1 MVLIIDD
8 DSAIRTSLGFMLKR
22 AGYEVQAVSGPK
34 DAMAIVREEAPRL
47 ILMDMNFSLATSG
60 EEGLTLLKQV
70 KLFRPE
76 VPVILMTAWGSINLA
91 VEGMKA
97 GAFDF
102 VTKPWNN
109 IALMQRI
116 ETALQLTES
125 RDNGL
130 FLEQRGQSDAQ
141 SSIANRQSS
150 MVNGI
155 DRSFIVGESRALN
168 DVLKVVERIANTN
181 ASVLITGESG
191 TGKELIAEAIHKN
204 SQRADK
210 PFVKVNLGGISQ
222 SLFESE
228 MFGHKKG
235 AFTDAVADRKGRFEL
250 ADKGTIFLDEIGEL
264 DLSCQVK
271 LLRVLQEQTFE
282 PLGDSKPKKV
292 DIRVVSATNAN
303 LPQMVQ
309 DKTFREDLFY
319 RINLITIHLPA
330 LRERKED
337 IPLLANYF
345 AKKQCEANGL
355 PLVEISQ
362 EANDYLAS
370 LPFPGNI
377 RELKNLVERTILVS
391 ANNPLLASDFQQQ
404 YQGANIPNANS
415 DGLTLDEVEYIA
427 IKKAFEKYH
436 GNVSQMASALGL
448 SRQALYRRLEKFKM
462 V

>member
-1 MVLIIDD
+1 
-8 DSAIRTSLGFMLKR
+8 MLKR
-22 AGYEVQAVSGPK
+22 AGYETQAVAGPK
-34 DAMAIVREEAPRL
+34 EAMAIVRNEAPRL

-60 EEGLTLLKQV
+60 EEGITLLKQV

-76 VPVILMTAWGSINLA
+76 VPVILMTAWGSISLA

-102 VTKPWNN
+102 ITKPWHNV
-109 IALMQRI
+109 ALMQRI
-116 ETALQLTES
+116 ETALQLTEQQVAPKTS
-125 RDNGL
+125 EVV
-130 FLEQRGQSDAQ
+130 F
-141 SSIANRQSS
+141 
-150 MVNGI
+150 
-155 DRSFIVGESRALN
+155 DRSFIIGESRALKE
-168 DVLKVVERIANTN
+168 VLKMVERIASTN

-204 SQRADK
+204 SPRANK

-303 LPQMVQ
+303 LQQMVQ

-355 PLVEISQ
+355 PPVEISQ

-391 ANNPLLASDFQQQ
+391 ANNPLQASDFEQQ
-404 YQGANIPNANS
+404 YQGVTAMQSADA
-415 DGLTLDEVEYIA
+415 DGLTLDDVERIA
-427 IKKAFEKYH
+427 IEKAYEKYH

-448 SRQALYRRLEKFKM
+448 SRQALYRRMEKYRF
-462 V
+462 

>member
-1 MVLIIDD
+1 MILIVDD

-22 AGYEVQAVSGPK
+22 AGYEVQAVAGPK
-34 DAMAIVREEAPRL
+34 EAMEIVRNEEPRL
-47 ILMDMNFSLATSG
+47 ILMDMNFSLSTTG

-70 KLFRPE
+70 KLFRSE

-91 VEGMKA
+91 VLGMQA

-109 IALMQRI
+109 VALMQRI
-116 ETALQLTES
+116 ETALQLTEPAS
-125 RDNGL
+125 
-130 FLEQRGQSDAQ
+130 QSPKA
-141 SSIANRQSS
+141 A
-150 MVNGI
+150 VNGQRPAVNEVF
-155 DRSFIVGESRALN
+155 DRSFIIGESRALS
-168 DVLKVVERIANTN
+168 DVLKVVERIAKTN

-191 TGKELIAEAIHKN
+191 TGKELIAEAIHRN
-204 SQRADK
+204 SKRADK

-282 PLGDSKPKKV
+282 PLGESKPKKV

-303 LPQMVQ
+303 LQQMVQ

-337 IPLLANYF
+337 IPLLAAHF
-345 AKKQCEANGL
+345 AKKQCDTNGL
-355 PLVEISQ
+355 PPVEISQ
-362 EANDYLAS
+362 QAS
-370 LPFPGNI
+370 EWLMTLPFPGNI
-377 RELKNLVERTILVS
+377 RELKNLVERTLLVS
-391 ANNPLLASDFQQQ
+391 TNDVLQAEDFMRQ
-404 YQGANIPNANS
+404 YQGTGQMQSADA
-415 DGLTLDEVEYIA
+415 DGLTLDEVERIA
-427 IKKAFEKYH
+427 IEKAYDKYQ
-436 GNVSQMASALGL
+436 GNISQMAAALGVT
-448 SRQALYRRLEKFKM
+448 RQALYRRMEKYKIG

>member
-1 MVLIIDD
+1 
-8 DSAIRTSLGFMLKR
+8 MLKR
-22 AGYEVQAVSGPK
+22 AGYEVLAVDGPK
-34 DAMAIVREEAPRL
+34 EAMVIVRNETPRL
-47 ILMDMNFSLATSG
+47 ILMDMNFSLSTTG

-76 VPVILMTAWGSINLA
+76 VPVILMTAWGSIGLA

-109 IALMQRI
+109 MALMQCI
-116 ETALQLTES
+116 ETALQLTEKQHAVK
-125 RDNGL
+125 
-130 FLEQRGQSDAQ
+130 E
-141 SSIANRQSS
+141 SIS
-150 MVNGI
+150 GF
-155 DRSFIVGESRALN
+155 DRSFIIGESRALN
-168 DVLKVVERIANTN
+168 DVLKVVERIAKTN

-191 TGKELIAEAIHKN
+191 TGKELIAEAIHRN
-204 SQRADK
+204 SKRADK

-303 LPQMVQ
+303 LQQMVQ

-337 IPLLANYF
+337 IPLLAAHF
-345 AKKQCEANGL
+345 AQKQCEANGL
-355 PLVEISQ
+355 PIVTISK
-362 EANDYLAS
+362 EANDYLSS
-370 LPFPGNI
+370 LPYPGNI
-377 RELKNLVERTILVS
+377 RELKNLVDRTILVS
-391 ANNPLLASDFQQQ
+391 TNNPLQVSDFQQQ
-404 YQGANIPNANS
+404 YQGNYSLQNADA
-415 DGLTLDEVEYIA
+415 DGLTLDEMEYIA
-427 IKKAFEKYH
+427 IKKAYEKYH

-448 SRQALYRRLEKFKM
+448 SRQALYRRMEKYQLE
-462 V
+462 

>member
-1 MVLIIDD
+1 MILIIDD

-22 AGYEVQAVSGPK
+22 AGYEVQSVTGPK
-34 DAMAIVREEAPRL
+34 EAMAIIREEAPRL
-47 ILMDMNFSLATSG
+47 ILMDMNFSLSTSG

-70 KLFRPE
+70 KLFRPD

-91 VEGMKA
+91 VQGMRA

-109 IALMQRI
+109 VALMQRI
-116 ETALQLTES
+116 ETALQLSEPN
-125 RDNGL
+125 DNN
-130 FLEQRGQSDAQ
+130 
-141 SSIANRQSS
+141 SSTFVKNKPT
-150 MVNGI
+150 VKEDF
-155 DRSFIVGESRALN
+155 DRSFIIGQSKALT
-168 DVLKVVERIANTN
+168 DVLKVVQRIAKTN

-191 TGKELIAEAIHKN
+191 TGKELIAEAIHRN
-204 SQRADK
+204 SQRANK
-210 PFVKVNLGGISQ
+210 PFMKVNLGGISQ

-330 LRERKED
+330 LRERRED
-337 IPLLANYF
+337 IPLLAAHF

-355 PLVEISQ
+355 PPVEISQ

-391 ANNPLLASDFQQQ
+391 TNNPLQAVDFEQQPRAAQ
-404 YQGANIPNANS
+404 PTSLDAEGM
-415 DGLTLDEVEYIA
+415 TLDEIERTTIE
-427 IKKAFEKYH
+427 KAYEKYN
-436 GNVSQMASALGL
+436 GNVSQMATALGL
-448 SRQALYRRLEKFKM
+448 TRQALYRRMVKYKM
-462 V
+462 IEN

>member
-1 MVLIIDD
+1 MILIVDD

-34 DAMAIVREEAPRL
+34 EAMTIVRNEEVRL
-47 ILMDMNFSLATSG
+47 ILMDMNFSLSTTG

-70 KLFRPE
+70 KLFLPE
-76 VPVILMTAWGSINLA
+76 VPVILMTAWGSISLA

-116 ETALQLTES
+116 ETALQLTEKQ
-125 RDNGL
+125 
-130 FLEQRGQSDAQ
+130 ETTK
-141 SSIANRQSS
+141 ANDKAF
-150 MVNGI
+150 
-155 DRSFIVGESRALN
+155 DRSFIIGESKALAE
-168 DVLKVVERIANTN
+168 VLTIVQRIANTN

-204 SQRADK
+204 SQRASK

-292 DIRVVSATNAN
+292 DVRVVSATNAN
-303 LPQMVQ
+303 LQQMVQ
-309 DKTFREDLFY
+309 NKSFREDLFY

-337 IPLLANYF
+337 IPLLAAHF

-355 PLVEISQ
+355 PMVAISE

-370 LPFPGNI
+370 LPYPGNI

-391 ANNPLLASDFQQQ
+391 SNNPLRACDFQQQ
-404 YQGANIPNANS
+404 YQGLSSLQNANA
-415 DGLTLDEVEYIA
+415 DGLTLDEVELIA
-427 IKKAFEKYH
+427 IKKAYEKYH

-448 SRQALYRRLEKFKM
+448 SRQALYRRMEKHNL

>member
-1 MVLIIDD
+1 MILIIDD
-8 DSAIRTSLGFMLKR
+8 DSAIRASLGFMLKR
-22 AGYEVQAVSGPK
+22 AGYEVQAVAGPK
-34 DAMAIVREEAPRL
+34 EAMAIVRNEEPRL

-70 KLFRPE
+70 KLFRPK

-102 VTKPWNN
+102 ITKPWNN
-109 IALMQRI
+109 LALMQRI
-116 ETALQLTES
+116 ETALQLTE
-125 RDNGL
+125 NN
-130 FLEQRGQSDAQ
+130 ENTQSGIVNSQ
-141 SSIANRQSS
+141 SSI
-150 MVNGI
+150 VNHF
-155 DRSFIVGESRALN
+155 DRSFIIGESRALK
-168 DVLKVVERIANTN
+168 DVLKIVERIANTN

-191 TGKELIAEAIHKN
+191 TGKELIAEAIHRN
-204 SQRADK
+204 SQRASK

-303 LPQMVQ
+303 LQQMVQ
-309 DKTFREDLFY
+309 EKTFREDLFY

-337 IPLLANYF
+337 IPLLAAHF
-345 AKKQCEANGL
+345 AKKQCETNGL
-355 PLVEISQ
+355 PPVELSQ
-362 EANDYLAS
+362 EANEWLS
-370 LPFPGNI
+370 TLPFPGNI

-391 ANNPLLASDFQQQ
+391 ANNPLQAADFQQQ
-404 YQGANIPNANS
+404 YQGTNIQNADA

-427 IKKAFEKYH
+427 IKKAYEKYH

-448 SRQALYRRLEKFKM
+448 SRQALYRRMEKYNLT
-462 V
+462 

>member
-1 MVLIIDD
+1 MILIIDD

-22 AGYEVQAVSGPK
+22 AGYEIQAVSGPK
-34 DAMAIVREEAPRL
+34 EAMAIIREEAPRL
-47 ILMDMNFSLATSG
+47 VLMDMNFSLSTSG

-70 KLFRPE
+70 KLFRPD

-91 VEGMKA
+91 VQGMRA

-109 IALMQRI
+109 VALMQRI
-116 ETALQLTES
+116 ETALQLSETNDKNSSTTENVKPTAK
-125 RDNGL
+125 DD
-130 FLEQRGQSDAQ
+130 F
-141 SSIANRQSS
+141 
-150 MVNGI
+150 
-155 DRSFIVGESRALN
+155 DRSFIIGQSKALT
-168 DVLKVVERIANTN
+168 DVLKVVQRIAKTN
-181 ASVLITGESG
+181 ASVLITGETG
-191 TGKELIAEAIHKN
+191 TGKELIAEAIHRN
-204 SQRADK
+204 SQRASK

-235 AFTDAVADRKGRFEL
+235 AFTDAVADRKGRFEM

-282 PLGDSKPKKV
+282 PLGDSRPKKV

-303 LPQMVQ
+303 LQQMVQ

-330 LRERKED
+330 LRERRED
-337 IPLLANYF
+337 IPLLAAHF

-355 PLVEISQ
+355 PPVKISQ

-391 ANNPLLASDFQQQ
+391 TNNPLQAADFEQQQ
-404 YQGANIPNANS
+404 RTAQPTSLNAE
-415 DGLTLDEVEYIA
+415 GMTLDEIERTTIE
-427 IKKAFEKYH
+427 KAYEKYN
-436 GNVSQMASALGL
+436 GNVSQMATALGL
-448 SRQALYRRLEKFKM
+448 TRQALYRRM
-462 V
+462 VKYKLIEN

>member
-1 MVLIIDD
+1 
-8 DSAIRTSLGFMLKR
+8 MLKR
-22 AGYEVQAVSGPK
+22 AGYETQAVAGPK
-34 DAMAIVREEAPRL
+34 EAMAIVRNEAPRL

-60 EEGLTLLKQV
+60 EEGITLLKQV

-76 VPVILMTAWGSINLA
+76 VPVILMTAWGSISLA

-102 VTKPWNN
+102 ITKPWHNV
-109 IALMQRI
+109 ALMQRI
-116 ETALQLTES
+116 ETALQLTEQQVAPKTS
-125 RDNGL
+125 EVV
-130 FLEQRGQSDAQ
+130 F
-141 SSIANRQSS
+141 
-150 MVNGI
+150 
-155 DRSFIVGESRALN
+155 DRSFIIGESRALKE
-168 DVLKVVERIANTN
+168 VLKMVERIASTN

-204 SQRADK
+204 SPRANK

-303 LPQMVQ
+303 LQQMVQ

-345 AKKQCEANGL
+345 AKKQCETNGL
-355 PLVEISQ
+355 PPVEISQ

-391 ANNPLLASDFQQQ
+391 ANNPLQASDFEQQ
-404 YQGANIPNANS
+404 YQGVTAMQSADA
-415 DGLTLDEVEYIA
+415 DGLTLDDVERIA
-427 IKKAFEKYH
+427 IEKAYEKYH

-448 SRQALYRRLEKFKM
+448 SRQALYRRMEKYRF
-462 V
+462 